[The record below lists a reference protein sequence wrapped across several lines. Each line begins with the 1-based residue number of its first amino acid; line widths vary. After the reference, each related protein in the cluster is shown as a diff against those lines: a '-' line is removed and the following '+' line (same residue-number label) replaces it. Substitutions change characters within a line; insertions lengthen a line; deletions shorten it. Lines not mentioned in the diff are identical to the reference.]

1 MLNYDQKELEKARE
15 KSGGF
20 REAMNLRNHQKIP
33 KKKPLDL
40 DPVWL

>member
-20 REAMNLRNHQKIP
+20 REEMNLRNRQKWP
-33 KKKPLDL
+33 KKKQLDL
-40 DPVWL
+40 DPK